1 MLLHI
6 CNEVNPLNT
15 RTKKRRVLRA
25 TQVVAISFA
34 LVILCGTLLLMLP
47 ISSVS
52 GESCGLM
59 TALFTSTSATCV
71 TGLILVDTLSA
82 WTLFGQVVIILL
94 IQIGGLGFMSIIF
107 LMALLVKRKLSLSQ
121 RLMAVSNFNLNDMGD
136 IARLVRGA
144 LKTTFAFEGI
154 GALILTIC
162 FWPRYGV
169 GAIWKGVF
177 TSISAFCNAGFDIF
191 GTEKIGSLST
201 YDDHPVV
208 LLTVTAL
215 IACGG
220 LGFFVWEEIKRRRS
234 WRRLSLYSKMV
245 IVMTLFL
252 LAFGTLFFLLSEYD
266 NAGTMASMPFG
277 QSLLNALFQST
288 TLRTAGFYSIS
299 QGALTDVSIVMCILL
314 MLTGGSSGSCAGGLK
329 TGTVGVLLLTL
340 RSGMRGRAN
349 VTVRGR
355 TIPQEKVLS
364 AVTLALVVAFLF
376 LAASIAI
383 AVLDNVPYLAAA
395 YETASAMATVGVTTG
410 ITPELGTASHSILI
424 LLMYFGRVG
433 FVSFSLAFLAQNPAK
448 SKISYPEADVMIG

>member
-1 MLLHI
+1 M
-6 CNEVNPLNT
+6 NT

-107 LMALLVKRKLSLSQ
+107 LMALMVKRKLSLSQ
-121 RLMAVSNFNLNDMGD
+121 RLMAVSNFNLNDIGD

-144 LKTTFAFEGI
+144 RKTTFAFEGI

-177 TSISAFCNAGFDIF
+177 TSISAYCNAGFDIF

-201 YDDHPVV
+201 
-208 LLTVTAL
+208 
-215 IACGG
+215 
-220 LGFFVWEEIKRRRS
+220 
-234 WRRLSLYSKMV
+234 
-245 IVMTLFL
+245 
-252 LAFGTLFFLLSEYD
+252 
-266 NAGTMASMPFG
+266 
-277 QSLLNALFQST
+277 
-288 TLRTAGFYSIS
+288 
-299 QGALTDVSIVMCILL
+299 
-314 MLTGGSSGSCAGGLK
+314 
-329 TGTVGVLLLTL
+329 
-340 RSGMRGRAN
+340 
-349 VTVRGR
+349 
-355 TIPQEKVLS
+355 
-364 AVTLALVVAFLF
+364 
-376 LAASIAI
+376 
-383 AVLDNVPYLAAA
+383 
-395 YETASAMATVGVTTG
+395 
-410 ITPELGTASHSILI
+410 
-424 LLMYFGRVG
+424 
-433 FVSFSLAFLAQNPAK
+433 
-448 SKISYPEADVMIG
+448 